1 MKNIKS
7 FYEYTSGCYD
17 NVNIPL
23 FEESNLEQENVVY
36 KSYYPKE
43 NNDDYIYIRDNAK
56 MLWDFFD
63 SGYKYANLKE
73 FRSCVNPRALR
84 KNTSCLKVA
93 LFNDIIV
100 AASIYTPF
108 QGGIKCVGITAT
120 TDERYREIGKY
131 AVIQIIKEDISLV
144 GKFYWT
150 VCSDTIEHLYKKH
163 GGIKIPNDYTYL
175 FIKDYKELLDDGY
188 HFVME
193 ITYSDDE
200 KEDIKKVIFGFNSK
214 ETFEHIKNKND
225 ERIMTY
231 INRITNIT
239 IKESVY
245 VKNLSKEDY
254 YTEVVYVFYEDRV
267 SGFKDYSN
275 NTMNILK
282 DAVEYLKK
290 FVELNKNNKDID
302 IRKYSDAI
310 ENGEDLNATATIMDI
325 HTDIII

>member
-36 KSYYPKE
+36 KSYYPIE

-100 AASIYTPF
+100 AASIYTPY
-108 QGGIKCVGITAT
+108 QEGMKCVGITAT
-120 TDERYREIGKY
+120 TDEKYREIGKY

-144 GKFYWT
+144 GEFYWT

-163 GGIKIPNDYTYL
+163 GGIKIPNDYIEL
-175 FIKDYKELLDDGY
+175 FISKYKSLSDDGY
-188 HFVME
+188 HFYIEVPDGDGEME
-193 ITYSDDE
+193 DV
-200 KEDIKKVIFGFNSK
+200 KKIIFGFNSK

-225 ERIMTY
+225 ERIMKY
-231 INRITNIT
+231 INRITNI
-239 IKESVY
+239 Y
-245 VKNLSKEDY
+245 CR
-254 YTEVVYVFYEDRV
+254 YE
-267 SGFKDYSN
+267 KIN
-275 NTMNILK
+275 
-282 DAVEYLKK
+282 
-290 FVELNKNNKDID
+290 DI
-302 IRKYSDAI
+302 
-310 ENGEDLNATATIMDI
+310 T
-325 HTDIII
+325 

>member
-36 KSYYPKE
+36 KSYYPIE
-43 NNDDYIYIRDNAK
+43 NNDDYIYIRDNKK
-56 MLWDFFD
+56 MLWNFFD
-63 SGYKYANLKE
+63 EGYKYAKLKE
-73 FRSCVNPRALR
+73 FRSCINPKSLL

-100 AASIYTPF
+100 AASIYTSY
-108 QGGIKCVGITAT
+108 QGEMKCVGITAT
-120 TDERYREIGKY
+120 TDERYREMGKY

-150 VCSDTIEHLYKKH
+150 ECSDAIEHLYEKH
-163 GGIKIPNDYTYL
+163 GGVKIPNDYTYL

-200 KEDIKKVIFGFNSK
+200 KEDVKKVIFGFNSK
-214 ETFEHIKNKND
+214 ETFEEIKSKND

-231 INRITNIT
+231 INRITHPT
-239 IKESVY
+239 VKESVHIIDM
-245 VKNLSKEDY
+245 SKEDY
-254 YTEVVYVFYEDRV
+254 YTEVVYVFYSDRIN
-267 SGFKDYSN
+267 GNKDYSHK
-275 NTMNILK
+275 TIDLLK
-282 DAVEYLKK
+282 EAVEYLKQ
-290 FVELNKNNKDID
+290 FIRINKNNNVD

-310 ENGEDLNATATIMDI
+310 ENGEDLIASATIMDI
-325 HTDIII
+325 HNDIII

>member
-36 KSYYPKE
+36 KSYYPIE
-43 NNDDYIYIRDNAK
+43 NNDDYIYIRDNTK
-56 MLWDFFD
+56 MLWNFFD
-63 SGYKYANLKE
+63 EGYKYANLKE
-73 FRSCVNPRALR
+73 FRSCVNPKSLL

-100 AASIYTPF
+100 AASIYTSY
-108 QGGIKCVGITAT
+108 QGEMKCVGITAT
-120 TDERYREIGKY
+120 TDERYREMGKY

-150 VCSDTIEHLYKKH
+150 ECSDAIEHLYEKH
-163 GGIKIPNDYTYL
+163 GGVKIQNDYTYL

-200 KEDIKKVIFGFNSK
+200 KEDVKKVIFGFNSK
-214 ETFEHIKNKND
+214 ETFEEIKSKND

-231 INRITNIT
+231 INRITHPT
-239 IKESVY
+239 VKESVHIIECQKKTIIPRLCMFFT
-245 VKNLSKEDY
+245 V
-254 YTEVVYVFYEDRV
+254 TE
-267 SGFKDYSN
+267 S
-275 NTMNILK
+275 T
-282 DAVEYLKK
+282 
-290 FVELNKNNKDID
+290 
-302 IRKYSDAI
+302 AI
-310 ENGEDLNATATIMDI
+310 KTIP
-325 HTDIII
+325 TRP

>member
-43 NNDDYIYIRDNAK
+43 NNDDYIYIRDNTK
-56 MLWDFFD
+56 MLWNFFD
-63 SGYKYANLKE
+63 EGYKYAKLKE
-73 FRSCVNPRALR
+73 FRSCKNLKSLL

-100 AASIYTPF
+100 AASIYTPY
-108 QGGIKCVGITAT
+108 QEGMKCVGITAT
-120 TDERYREIGKY
+120 TDEKYREIGKY

-144 GKFYWT
+144 GEFYWT
-150 VCSDTIEHLYKKH
+150 VCSDTIEHLYEKH
-163 GGIKIPNDYTYL
+163 GGVKIPNDYTYL

-267 SGFKDYSN
+267 SGFQDYSN

-310 ENGEDLNATATIMDI
+310 ENGEDLIVTATIMDI